1 MVDVVIPTFNNGTEV
16 IRCLEALG
24 TQRAAIRALV
34 CVDGSTDDTAAA
46 VASRAWPFE
55 VTVLTHPDGLNHGRA
70 AARNLALPHLRAPV
84 TVFLDSDLVA
94 DPGLIAGHVAL
105 LSERDCVSIGDVQYL
120 PGSSVW
126 ARYLTT
132 RGRYRIRPRGDARV
146 LDTNTQNLAMRTE
159 HLLAVGGFDDRL
171 SAYGGEDTELGFRL
185 ASVRKLPFVYNTD
198 SVARTL
204 ETKSIQ
210 KGLDQ
215 FREYGATN
223 LRAIRRLH
231 PDLPPPL
238 MIQRAESPKLGDRL
252 FRLALNRPS
261 QSVARR
267 LVDRV
272 PFPVQRR
279 LLNYLVIGAVFDGY
293 RNGLR

>member
-1 MVDVVIPTFNNGTEV
+1 
-16 IRCLEALG
+16 
-24 TQRAAIRALV
+24 
-34 CVDGSTDDTAAA
+34 
-46 VASRAWPFE
+46 
-55 VTVLTHPDGLNHGRA
+55 
-70 AARNLALPHLRAPV
+70 
-84 TVFLDSDLVA
+84 
-94 DPGLIAGHVAL
+94 
-105 LSERDCVSIGDVQYL
+105 
-120 PGSSVW
+120 
-126 ARYLTT
+126 
-132 RGRYRIRPRGDARV
+132 V

-238 MIQRAESPKLGDRL
+238 MIQRADSPKLGDRL